1 MYCYDVLLSYFY
13 IWWVFGF
20 VYCIL
25 FSTYVLVHGI
35 VALAFP
41 FVFVVG
47 LVCWVVFSCFGV
59 EFWTNC
65 FVWLCEFN

>member
-1 MYCYDVLLSYFY
+1 MMFCCRIS
-13 IWWVFGF
+13 IFGGF
-20 VYCIL
+20 LDL
-25 FSTYVLVHGI
+25 FIAFFFPTYVLVHGI